1 MKKTWKLLLALAL
14 VVSLCGGCAYLPL
27 LGLVGGTSGADLS
40 SQVTESEDG
49 DTVTISKE
57 LYEQYKKYDTLIE
70 LQKQVDQY
78 YYQETDEQTMLDG
91 AAQGLLLSLGDPYT
105 FYYTPEEY
113 AKLWEDDEGS
123 YAGVG
128 MQISGSYATG
138 VCTISRVFD
147 GSPAQAAGVH
157 RGDIL
162 RKVEDL
168 DVNVNTLNDAV
179 DIMRGTPGTK
189 VTVVMERNG
198 EEITFELERQTV
210 TVNWVESCMLS
221 DKVGYVHLYQFAGD
235 CATQFESAL
244 KSMVEQGAK
253 GLVLDLRDNPG
264 GWVNDAVSIAD
275 HFLDKGIVC
284 YMEYKDGTREYEYSK
299 DGKENLALVV
309 LVNEFSASSSE
320 ILSGALQDRADAT
333 IVGVQ
338 SYGKGIVQYVLPVG
352 TDGAGMQLTVAQY
365 YTPNGNAVH
374 KIGITPDVE
383 IALPEGDN
391 GMYELGDLAD
401 PQLNKAFEVM
411 QEKLEKKNSD
421 AEAA

>member
-1 MKKTWKLLLALAL
+1 
-14 VVSLCGGCAYLPL
+14 
-27 LGLVGGTSGADLS
+27 
-40 SQVTESEDG
+40 
-49 DTVTISKE
+49 
-57 LYEQYKKYDTLIE
+57 
-70 LQKQVDQY
+70 
-78 YYQETDEQTMLDG
+78 
-91 AAQGLLLSLGDPYT
+91 
-105 FYYTPEEY
+105 
-113 AKLWEDDEGS
+113 
-123 YAGVG
+123 
-128 MQISGSYATG
+128 
-138 VCTISRVFD
+138 
-147 GSPAQAAGVH
+147 
-157 RGDIL
+157 
-162 RKVEDL
+162 
-168 DVNVNTLNDAV
+168 
-179 DIMRGTPGTK
+179 
-189 VTVVMERNG
+189 
-198 EEITFELERQTV
+198 
-210 TVNWVESCMLS
+210 MLS
-221 DKVGYVHLYQFAGD
+221 DDVGYIHLYQFAGD

-333 IVGVQ
+333 VVGVQ